1 MTARTTLR
9 SRSAVIA
16 TGFAALALFTTA
28 CSGGTDGGTKDA
40 GSGSGSGSGS
50 SSQSDSGKADDAA
63 VKERKCL
70 REHGLKV
77 PEPKPGEDSR
87 GLTIGGDLSKEEME
101 KALKACAG
109 KSGAGAGGG
118 ITQADK
124 DKMLK
129 HAQCMRKNGYNMP
142 DPKFD
147 GSMAQAMPMPKG
159 AELKKFES
167 ASKACEGILG

>member
-16 TGFAALALFTTA
+16 TGFAALALFTSA
-28 CSGGTDGGTKDA
+28 CSGGTDSGGTEKSTA
-40 GSGSGSGSGS
+40 GSGN
-50 SSQSDSGKADDAA
+50 SQADSGKADDAA

-87 GLTIGGDLSKEEME
+87 GLTIGGDMNKDEME

-109 KSGAGAGGG
+109 KGGVGGG
-118 ITQADK
+118 GGKITQADK
-124 DKMLK
+124 DMMLK
-129 HAQCMRKNGYNMP
+129 HARCMRENGYNMP

-147 GSMAQAMPMPKG
+147 GSMAQAMPMPQG
-159 AELKKFES
+159 AEKKKFEA